1 MTREIMT
8 NQQLTI
14 NLKLIASALGCL
26 DRRSVSEIISLG
38 GVPCS
43 KSRADAIIR
52 GAGAV
57 KNATGNSELSGSKIN
72 RTATATPEEFNAFC
86 LGLRPFLDNMG
97 YEM

>member
-1 MTREIMT
+1 MT

-26 DRRSVSEIISLG
+26 DRRSISEIISLG
-38 GVPCS
+38 GVACS

-57 KNATGNSELSGSKIN
+57 KNATGNSELSGTKIN

-86 LGLRPFLDNMG
+86 LGLRPFLDNMDT
-97 YEM
+97 ER

>member
-1 MTREIMT
+1 MT

-14 NLKLIASALGCL
+14 NIKLIASALGYL
-26 DRRSVSEIISLG
+26 DRRSVSEIITLG
-38 GVPCS
+38 GVECS

-57 KNATGNSELSGSKIN
+57 KNATGNSELAGTKIN

-86 LGLRPFLDNMG
+86 LGLRPFLDSV
-97 YEM
+97 EREA